1 MDNPLGRLKAK
12 LDMSKRQRDDMQRK
26 VMSERAAVAQREA
39 VLAQK
44 QAECHAA
51 KSRLQEQEEILARF
65 EDTMR
70 ESEIAYNKL
79 MSNTEKLL
87 SALDQESAQL
97 SKFMK

>member
-1 MDNPLGRLKAK
+1 MDNLLGRLKSK
-12 LDMSKRQRDDMQRK
+12 LDASKRQRDEMQRK
-26 VMSERAAVAQREA
+26 VLSERAMVAQKEA
-39 VLAQK
+39 ALAQRL
-44 QAECHAA
+44 AECQTA
-51 KSRLQEQEEILARF
+51 KARLQEQEEILARF

-70 ESEIAYNKL
+70 ESEIAYSKL

>member
-1 MDNPLGRLKAK
+1 MDNPLGRLKSK
-12 LDMSKRQRDDMQRK
+12 LDASKRQRDEMQRK
-26 VMSERAAVAQREA
+26 TMSERAMVAQKEA
-39 VLAQK
+39 ALAQRL
-44 QAECHAA
+44 AECQAA

-70 ESEIAYNKL
+70 ESEIAYSKL

>member
-12 LDMSKRQRDDMQRK
+12 LDASKRQRDEMQRK
-26 VMSERAAVAQREA
+26 VMSERAAVAQKEA

-44 QAECHAA
+44 LAEFQAA
-51 KSRLQEQEEILARF
+51 KSRFQEQEEILARF

-70 ESEIAYNKL
+70 ESELAYTKL